1 MADLPEDLR
10 ILLSED
16 RSYLHVFGPSAPWPF
31 PDGWLEETKA
41 RATELVLD
49 PAFEPIRLTGELKR
63 THLRE
68 DAPYLASAF
77 HDLTARLY
85 PPMSIVSGPGANNLA
100 YLMDE
105 FRKEPFSPYQ
115 YDSWMFRSRFELPGG
130 AFQDLGD
137 APDLR
142 ELLVGFFRQVLEL
155 YRGVEPLE
163 PRRTLI
169 AELFDRVA
177 DDPDLLRAHRELPY
191 GELKELWRTELCG
204 SDEAYA
210 VLPEQSENPLEL
222 LIWGITRL
230 RAAYAEISAVTFE
243 REQSFDLHLAELLHQ
258 VGRTDVPAGL
268 LFAGVS
274 TAQVQ
279 EHFDDIA
286 KRHDRKA
293 WIRRQEG
300 WMARA
305 CEAGAAHAVRRWLAA
320 AYLVGGSLK
329 GLPGWPLKPTDLAL
343 PALYLRNLR
352 TLYDLRAAARHHT
365 VTPAGPDPM
374 GELAGMV
381 GLTTVKEQIGELVA
395 EAKVAGL
402 RAGAGMTITRRTRPL
417 LFVGRPGTG
426 KSTVAR
432 HLAAAYRQHG
442 RLTSGHVVAVG
453 RAEILAGGTGQAAAN
468 VRSAVARAVGGLLY
482 VDEVHRLAKQPE
494 ALSALV
500 QAMDEQRDDL
510 VVVLASYPDAITELL
525 DSHPALRS
533 RVQRVLNFPD
543 YTDGELLTLFRT
555 LAGTAGYVL
564 ADDLADRVPLL
575 LRRLPRAIGF
585 GNARAARSLLE
596 QISVRQAVRIA
607 ALADPTPEQVR
618 ELLAD
623 DLPLLASEGV
633 GVQEPA
639 TTRSALEQ
647 LDQLV
652 GLSEVKDAVRRLTA
666 EAEAEVLRAKA
677 GMKPVEQSRHMVF
690 VGNPGT
696 GKTTV
701 ARLVAEIYR
710 DLGLLGSGQLVEVTR
725 GDLIAQ
731 YIGQTAPKV
740 RQVVESAIGGV
751 LFIDEAYALADST
764 AYSAEAIA
772 TLVQQ
777 IELHRT
783 DLVVVLA
790 GYSKEMKTLL
800 DANSG
805 LRSRFPV
812 TLRFGDYSVGEL
824 VEIFRG
830 LADDAGF
837 TLGDGVGQRVG
848 RLLGPLR
855 GQYGF
860 GNGRE
865 ARSVFE
871 ATVAR
876 QATRIAEIAEPSQ
889 AQLAELVPADVPSYW
904 REQSTRLVGQYL

>member
-1 MADLPEDLR
+1 M
-10 ILLSED
+10 
-16 RSYLHVFGPSAPWPF
+16 
-31 PDGWLEETKA
+31 
-41 RATELVLD
+41 
-49 PAFEPIRLTGELKR
+49 
-63 THLRE
+63 
-68 DAPYLASAF
+68 
-77 HDLTARLY
+77 
-85 PPMSIVSGPGANNLA
+85 
-100 YLMDE
+100 
-105 FRKEPFSPYQ
+105 
-115 YDSWMFRSRFELPGG
+115 
-130 AFQDLGD
+130 
-137 APDLR
+137 
-142 ELLVGFFRQVLEL
+142 LEL
-155 YRGVEPLE
+155 FRGVEPLE
-163 PRRTLI
+163 PRRTLL
-169 AELFDRVA
+169 ATLFDRVA
-177 DDPDLLRAHRELPY
+177 EDPDLLRAHRELPY
-191 GELKELWRTELCG
+191 AELKELWRSELCAG
-204 SDEAYA
+204 DEAFE
-210 VLPEQSENPLEL
+210 VLPEQSANPLEL

-230 RAAYAEISAVTFE
+230 RAAYAEISAVTPE
-243 REQSFDLHLAELLHQ
+243 REQSFELHLAELLHQ
-258 VGRTDVPAGL
+258 VERTDVPAGL

-274 TAQVQ
+274 TAEVQ
-279 EHFDDIA
+279 EHFDELT
-286 KRHDRKA
+286 KRHDRAA
-293 WIRRQEG
+293 WIRRREG

-305 CEAGAAHAVRRWLAA
+305 CEAGAAHPVRRWLAA
-320 AYLVGGSLK
+320 TYLVGGCLK
-329 GLPGWPLKPTDLAL
+329 GLPKWPSPSDQLRLPTRF
-343 PALYLRNLR
+343 LRNLR

-365 VTPAGPDPM
+365 ISAAGPDPM

-381 GLTTVKEQIGELVA
+381 GLTAVKEQIGELVA

-402 RAGAGMTITRRTRPL
+402 RAEAGMTITRRTRPL

-432 HLAAAYRQHG
+432 HLATAYRQHG
-442 RLTSGHVVAVG
+442 RLTSGHVVAIG
-453 RAEILAGGTGQAAAN
+453 RAEILAGGIGQAAAN
-468 VRSAVARAVGGLLY
+468 IRSAVARAVGGLLY

-543 YTDGELLTLFRT
+543 YTDAELLTLFRT

-564 ADDLADRVPLL
+564 ADDVADRIPLL
-575 LRRLPRAIGF
+575 LKRLPRAIGF

-607 ALADPTPEQVR
+607 ALADPAPQQVR
-618 ELLAD
+618 ELLAE

-633 GVQEPA
+633 GVQA
-639 TTRSALEQ
+639 TNHSALEQ
-647 LDQLV
+647 LDRLV
-652 GLSEVKDAVRRLTA
+652 GLREVKDAVHRLTA

-710 DLGLLGSGQLVEVTR
+710 DLGLLGSGQLVEVSR

-731 YIGQTAPKV
+731 YVGQTAPKV

-751 LFIDEAYALADST
+751 LFVDEAYALADST
-764 AYSAEAIA
+764 AFSAEAIA

-790 GYSKEMKTLL
+790 GYSREMKTLL

-812 TLRFGDYSVGEL
+812 TLRFGDYSADEL
-824 VEIFRG
+824 VGIFRG
-830 LADDAGF
+830 LAEDAGF
-837 TLGDGVGQRVG
+837 TLGDGVAERVG

-876 QATRIAEIAEPSQ
+876 QAERIAAIAEPDH
-889 AQLAELVPADVPSYW
+889 AQLAELLPADVPSYW
-904 REQSTRLVGQYL
+904 QEQSTRLVGQYLSRESSAALPLLGRLVYS